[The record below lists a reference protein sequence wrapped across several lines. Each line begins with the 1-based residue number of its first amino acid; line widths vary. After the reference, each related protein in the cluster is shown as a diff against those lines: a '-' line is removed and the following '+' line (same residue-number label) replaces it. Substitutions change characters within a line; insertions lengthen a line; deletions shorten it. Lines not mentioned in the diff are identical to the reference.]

1 MSEQVEVMKL
11 PPCDFCNQS
20 NKRLDSTLPNQVD
33 ARYDG
38 KTIYGSWANM
48 CPEHFD
54 LYGLGLGTGVGQRL
68 VTP

>member
-1 MSEQVEVMKL
+1 MSEQVEVTRL
-11 PPCDFCNQS
+11 PPCDFCNQ
-20 NKRLDSTLPNQVD
+20 NDAGVVKEVAD

-38 KTIYGSWANM
+38 KTIYGGWANM